1 MFIYE
6 FVSKKDCLTVFQT
19 YAWARDG
26 RDQEDARRVGWGDQG
41 LDVFGLKLEETV
53 GRSFG
58 SHRTTLPPLTK
69 YSSFHNSTPSKKELR
84 KLSTSIP

>member
-1 MFIYE
+1 MLKS
-6 FVSKKDCLTVFQT
+6 VSHTCMGWVRGC
-19 YAWARDG
+19 ARDG
-26 RDQEDARRVGWGDQG
+26 TDQEDARSVGWGDQG

-53 GRSFG
+53 GRSLG
-58 SHRTTLPPLTK
+58 SHRTTLPPLTR

>member
-6 FVSKKDCLTVFQT
+6 FVNKKDCLTVFQR
-19 YAWARDG
+19 YAWVRDG

-53 GRSFG
+53 GRSLG
-58 SHRTTLPPLTK
+58 SHRTTLPPLTR